1 MFIRTYVPVVTSG
14 FSGSDGFASKA
25 ATAASSA
32 VWAASTASWDSFA
45 SRAAFAAVSFSVRA
59 AQDASV

>member
-14 FSGSDGFASKA
+14 FSGSDGFFARAS
-25 ATAASSA
+25 TASSNA
-32 VWAASTASWDSFA
+32 VLAASTASWDSFA